1 MGKKSFKAKGKTTM
15 KRSQRPKT
23 RCPWSTQEKSTDEK
37 ESGKKP
43 KVPKRKVTTGDAKC
57 RLMSFARRHLLL
69 VGNASKITLPRNTLE
84 KKLVQDSDRK
94 QQTGKLLLQNHRLKF
109 KSSSPFL
116 DTSTKSEGKLGRKK
130 EKTRGRDEERG
141 IKTRSEVNGSRIG
154 GNAAKRPGTS
164 K

>member
-1 MGKKSFKAKGKTTM
+1 M

-116 DTSTKSEGKLGRKK
+116 GKLGNRKK
-130 EKTRGRDEERG
+130 LKINYQVITVFPQSKTKREGTFSQAG
-141 IKTRSEVNGSRIG
+141 IKKTGEVRRFLREKFTNL
-154 GNAAKRPGTS
+154 
-164 K
+164 